1 MKYILTEQQFI
12 NLEQFTTGSPQI
24 NRPVPDDYLKY
35 TGRVLKKTVVVP
47 ISDECKNKW
56 TPLLK
61 NAKDYWIKWLSHP
74 TTKQKFKIN
83 YKVGADNKVNGHNV
97 DEIFKSY
104 IDALNKTNEIIFYND
119 SMKTADGVDLK
130 NLRDSFAF
138 WARLRPFNIFV
149 NCSLNSKDPLGTL
162 IHELQHLLYD
172 IFPLNPEKQIGDVF
186 VKQQT
191 KLNTP
196 SDFFKTNKNNPM
208 ENINFDFISNKVG
221 GKSSILKNYYIKA
234 INYDKKDPGY
244 ICNQSEKM
252 SNISSVRRL
261 FNIKP
266 GDNITIKMLKPYLE
280 GSKQNTDVGWIIG
293 CWALNKFPDLQTM
306 LNKLNRLALD
316 TETNSPI
323 PSMTQPNSSQRNA

>member
-1 MKYILTEQQFI
+1 MKYIITEQQFI
-12 NLEQFTTGSPQI
+12 ILEQNVSGGPHI
-24 NRPVPDDYLKY
+24 NRPVPDDYLRN
-35 TGRVLKKTVVVP
+35 TGRVVKKTVTIP

-56 TPLLK
+56 IPLLK

-83 YKVGADNKVNGHNV
+83 YKVGTDNKVNGHNV

-119 SMKTADGVDLK
+119 SMKTADGIDLK
-130 NLRDSFAF
+130 EVRNSFAF
-138 WARLRPFNIFV
+138 WIRLRPFNIFV
-149 NCSLNSKDPLGTL
+149 NCSLNSENPLGSL

-186 VKQQT
+186 VNKQT

-208 ENINFDFISNKVG
+208 ETINFDYISKKVG
-221 GKSSILKNYYIKA
+221 GDSLTLEALYNFTVSMEN
-234 INYDKKDPGY
+234 KKPGY
-244 ICNQSEKM
+244 VCAETEKM

-261 FNIKP
+261 LKLNP
-266 GDNITIKMLKPYLE
+266 GEDITTQMLQPYLK
-280 GSKQNTDVGWIIG
+280 GQKQDTDVGWILS

-306 LNKLNRLALD
+306 LNKLNRLALN
-316 TETNSPI
+316 TETNTSI